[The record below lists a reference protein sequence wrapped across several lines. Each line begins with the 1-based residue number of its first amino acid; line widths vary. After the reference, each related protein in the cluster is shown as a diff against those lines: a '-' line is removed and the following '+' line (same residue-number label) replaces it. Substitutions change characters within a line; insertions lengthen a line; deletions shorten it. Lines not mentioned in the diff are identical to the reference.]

1 MSRWYMAVFAALSI
15 ALFLAGFVWLDTSQA
30 QPPSQPL
37 STVEHKAKVLTTNLA
52 LAKGSFIERESLV
65 WKEVSLAERES
76 LGEVFLQPVFELDQ
90 IAGSVA
96 VQFIPADSVLSPEM
110 LLRPEQSDFLSALV
124 KPGMRAIS
132 IELDPMAA
140 GLGLLRPGNKV
151 DVLLTSQSEIDQDA
165 NGTPIYNNMAVETVL
180 QNIHLLAIGNQY
192 SPHQK
197 PEKSAKSYDP
207 TSVTFEV
214 SLQDAEKLVLASK
227 LGELSL
233 VLRGN
238 NDQTEVANKP
248 LKWAKDIS
256 GAYDLE
262 QQPTQSVTVIRG
274 NVKEG
279 Q

>member
-1 MSRWYMAVFAALSI
+1 MSRWYMAVFAALSV
-15 ALFLAGFVWLDTSQA
+15 ALLLAGFVWLDTSQPH
-30 QPPSQPL
+30 QSSKHL
-37 STVEHKAKVLTTNLA
+37 SPVERKAKVLVSSRA
-52 LAKGSFIERESLV
+52 LAMGSFIERESLE
-65 WKEVSLAERES
+65 WKEVSLQERET
-76 LGEVFLQPVFELDQ
+76 LGEVFLQPVFELEQ

-96 VQFIPADSVLSPEM
+96 VQFIPANTVLSPAM

-192 SPHQK
+192 STHQK
-197 PEKSAKSYDP
+197 SEKSAKSYDP

-238 NDQTEVANKP
+238 HDQTEVANKP

>member
-37 STVEHKAKVLTTNLA
+37 STVEHKAKVLTNNRA

>member
-1 MSRWYMAVFAALSI
+1 MSRWYMAAFAALSI
-15 ALFLAGFVWLDTSQA
+15 ALFFSGFVWLDTSQTHSSS
-30 QPPSQPL
+30 PPIQPL
-37 STVEHKAKVLTTNLA
+37 EQRAKVLITTRA
-52 LAKGSFIERESLV
+52 LAMGSFIERDSLV
-65 WKEVSLAERES
+65 WKEVSLTERET

-96 VQFIPADSVLSPEM
+96 VQFIPADTVLSPKM

-151 DVLLTSQSEIDQDA
+151 DVLLTSQSDIEHDA
-165 NGTPIYNNMAVETVL
+165 NGTPVYNNMAVETVL

-192 SPHQK
+192 STHQK
-197 PEKSAKSYDP
+197 VDKAAKSYDP

>member
-15 ALFLAGFVWLDTSQA
+15 ALFLAGFVWLDTSQT

-37 STVEHKAKVLTTNLA
+37 STVEHKAKVLTTNRA